1 MEQYVYIHE
10 YADTYFMGQGNGEGG
25 DKMGRGANRLLGLS
39 CIRPC
44 NLDGVEQ

>member
-25 DKMGRGANRLLGLS
+25 
-39 CIRPC
+39 IRWEEALTGFWGCPVFVRVI
-44 NLDGVEQ
+44 LTG